1 MMKCPHC
8 GALIEDDA
16 KFCTNCG
23 ESVEVQEPAVEEPAP
38 VLISEEPVIQEEEQ
52 VKEAVPFETAPQPV
66 IQEPEPEEEKVE
78 EEEPLGDE
86 PPKKTMEKLIRILV
100 LAIAA
105 VMAVVIGVTA
115 GIRSYAQ
122 RSYNAGKEAFENRE
136 YQTAVKSLKSAVR
149 WGAGTGARKLLG
161 DSYMALENYT
171 DAYDVYTEYIE
182 MEEDDTEAAG
192 QLALCC
198 EKLGEKAVE
207 AEDYESAAAYFSK
220 EYELT
225 EKETVYRRMKAAENG
240 GQYKDETGNVFD
252 IYGLPLTL
260 VCTNDSG
267 NALYSTDIA
276 YDDGHIWTSAKTY
289 ASDSAKKTVFAS
301 FDKGV
306 QDYELIVYPDGAS
319 YSYIGKAIEYNSD
332 DRMTKVTLNREAG
345 KEVYTFDYVYD
356 HKGEP
361 QTQTVTNKAGDTMVF
376 ERQDENKKDAFKV
389 TYNDQSYIALR
400 TMTEDGKLLTF
411 TVTKNLLKVIYKLEY
426 KYNEDGTVSEMTV
439 EDNGLPMTVWM
450 PNGKYAHTV
459 YEYSDGVPLRKTVY
473 NKDNKTAATGYWIDG
488 CGWLTMYNSER

>member
-8 GALIEDDA
+8 GAMIEDDA

-23 ESVEVQEPAVEEPAP
+23 EPVEVQESVIEEPAP
-38 VLISEEPVIQEEEQ
+38 ALIPEEPVIHEEKPAE
-52 VKEAVPFETAPQPV
+52 EPVPFETAPQPV
-66 IQEPEPEEEKVE
+66 IQESEPQEEPA

-100 LAIAA
+100 LAIVA
-105 VMAVVIGVTA
+105 VMAVVIGITA

-122 RSYNAGKEAFENRE
+122 RSYNAGKEAYENRE
-136 YQTAVKSLKSAVR
+136 YQSAVKSLKSAVK

-161 DSYMALENYT
+161 DSYMALESYE
-171 DAYDVYTEYIE
+171 DAYSVYTEYIE
-182 MEEDDTEAAG
+182 MEPDDTETIN
-192 QLALCC
+192 QLAVCC

-207 AEDYESAAAYFSK
+207 AGDYEFASAYFGK

-225 EKETVYRRMKAAENG
+225 GKETVYRRMKAAENG
-240 GQYKDETGNVFD
+240 GQFTDDTGNVFD

-260 VCTNDSG
+260 VCTDAG
-267 NALYSTDIA
+267 GKPLYKTDIA
-276 YDDGHIWTSAKTY
+276 YNDSHIWTSAKTY
-289 ASDSAKKTVFAS
+289 ADDSAKKTVFAS
-301 FDKGV
+301 FDKSV
-306 QDYELIVYPDGAS
+306 QDYELIVYPDGSS
-319 YSYIGKAIEYNSD
+319 YAYIGKGIEYNSD
-332 DRMTKVTLNREAG
+332 DRITRIALNREAG
-345 KEVYTFDYVYD
+345 KEVYSFDYIYD

-361 QTQTVTNKAGDTMVF
+361 QSWTITNKAGDSMVF
-376 ERQDENKKDAFKV
+376 ERQDENKNDAFRV
-389 TYNDQSYIALR
+389 TYKDQSYIALR
-400 TMTEDGKLLTF
+400 SMTDDGKLLNF

-450 PNGKYAHTV
+450 PDGKYSHTV
-459 YEYSDGVPLRKTVY
+459 YEYSDGIPLRKTVY
-473 NKDNKTAATGYWIDG
+473 NKDNDIAAQGYWISG

>member
-1 MMKCPHC
+1 
-8 GALIEDDA
+8 
-16 KFCTNCG
+16 
-23 ESVEVQEPAVEEPAP
+23 
-38 VLISEEPVIQEEEQ
+38 
-52 VKEAVPFETAPQPV
+52 
-66 IQEPEPEEEKVE
+66 
-78 EEEPLGDE
+78 
-86 PPKKTMEKLIRILV
+86 
-100 LAIAA
+100 
-105 VMAVVIGVTA
+105 
-115 GIRSYAQ
+115 
-122 RSYNAGKEAFENRE
+122 
-136 YQTAVKSLKSAVR
+136 
-149 WGAGTGARKLLG
+149 
-161 DSYMALENYT
+161 
-171 DAYDVYTEYIE
+171 
-182 MEEDDTEAAG
+182 
-192 QLALCC
+192 
-198 EKLGEKAVE
+198 
-207 AEDYESAAAYFSK
+207 
-220 EYELT
+220 
-225 EKETVYRRMKAAENG
+225 MKAAENG

-260 VCTNDSG
+260 VCTDAGG

-389 TYNDQSYIALR
+389 TYNDKSYIALR

-426 KYNEDGTVSEMTV
+426 KYNEDGTVSEM
-439 EDNGLPMTVWM
+439 
-450 PNGKYAHTV
+450 
-459 YEYSDGVPLRKTVY
+459 KT
-473 NKDNKTAATGYWIDG
+473 TA
-488 CGWLTMYNSER
+488 CR